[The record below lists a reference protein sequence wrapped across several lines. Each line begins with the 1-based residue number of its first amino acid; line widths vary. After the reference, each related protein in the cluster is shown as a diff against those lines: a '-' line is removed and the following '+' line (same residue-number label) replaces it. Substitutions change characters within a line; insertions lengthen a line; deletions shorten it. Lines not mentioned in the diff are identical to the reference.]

1 MNMKKVC
8 ATTAFLTLVATGPFA
23 QKATDTRAGSSGA
36 VPGKGGDAAG
46 HAKPLPTF
54 VEKRQKER
62 VAAADLVAKGLATPD
77 ASGIVTLRNGRFVKY
92 RLQGEEYL
100 TTALIDFSD
109 VRHGQI
115 PPPDRSTDN
124 SSYWSADV
132 SPQHYWDMLFS
143 A

>member
-8 ATTAFLTLVATGPFA
+8 ATTAFLTLVASGPFA

-36 VPGKGGDAAG
+36 VPGKGG
-46 HAKPLPTF
+46 
-54 VEKRQKER
+54 EKRQKER

-143 A
+143 AGGATSRLG